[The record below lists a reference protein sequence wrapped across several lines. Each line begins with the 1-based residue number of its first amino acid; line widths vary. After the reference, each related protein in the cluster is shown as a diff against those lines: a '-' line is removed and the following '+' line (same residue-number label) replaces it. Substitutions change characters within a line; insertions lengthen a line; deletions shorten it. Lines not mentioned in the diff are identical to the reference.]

1 MAAEQRVAGGLAE
14 TTLEARLDAI
24 DQLLLGCLPRGE
36 RLAIVASLEEKL
48 RSHCVASSEQPWAV
62 GRSLAET
69 LPYPVPALAHNGG
82 TSPGLWQNVGRL
94 RLRRSRLALV
104 SGILGIVGGALLF
117 GTPLIYGAAMMFAEL
132 LDETIA
138 IISLVAYAAL
148 ILIASGG
155 AILAGVVALWRL
167 RRRKDV
173 GGKGW
178 AITGLCTG
186 PIPLGITSLIA
197 LYVGIQTIDLQ
208 AWFGSGSDNSPVAAS
223 APAEAA
229 KLPDPFPHTNDLPLE
244 PTAPVRLASDPVS
257 ASPVP
262 VELLAAPATI
272 PPAAVEHRPQAVA
285 SPEPEEPSVHSLGSK
300 GLVE

>member
-1 MAAEQRVAGGLAE
+1 MAAEQRMAGGLAE

-48 RSHCVASSEQPWAV
+48 RSHCVTPSDRPLAI
-62 GRSLAET
+62 GRPFAET
-69 LPYPVPALAHNGG
+69 LPFPIPALAHEGG
-82 TSPGLWQNVGRL
+82 TQPGLWQSAVRL

-104 SGILGIVGGALLF
+104 SGILGIAGGALLF
-117 GTPLIYGAAMMFAEL
+117 GTPLAYGAAALFAEM

-138 IISLVAYAAL
+138 IITLVAYAAL
-148 ILIASGG
+148 ILFASGG
-155 AILAGVVALWRL
+155 AILAGIVALWRL
-167 RRRKDV
+167 RRQKDV

-208 AWFGSGSDNSPVAAS
+208 AWFGSGSDNAPAS
-223 APAEAA
+223 APAAA
-229 KLPDPFPHTNDLPLE
+229 ISLPDPYPPENALPLE
-244 PTAPVRLASDPVS
+244 PTAPVRLASEP
-257 ASPVP
+257 ASMSPAP
-262 VELLAAPATI
+262 VELLAAPATM
-272 PPAAVEHRPQAVA
+272 PPAAVETRPVPVA
-285 SPEPEEPSVHSLGSK
+285 APEPEEPSVHSLESK

>member
-24 DQLLLGCLPRGE
+24 DQLLLGCLPRAE
-36 RLAIVASLEEKL
+36 RLEIVASLEGKL
-48 RSHCVASSEQPWAV
+48 RSHCLNSSEHPPTN
-62 GRSLAET
+62 GRPFAET
-69 LPYPVPALAHNGG
+69 MPFPIPALALEGG
-82 TSPGLWQNVGRL
+82 SQSGLWHSAARF
-94 RLRRSRLALV
+94 RLRRSRLALA
-104 SGILGIVGGALLF
+104 SGILGIAGGALLF
-117 GTPLIYGAAMMFAEL
+117 GTPLIYGAAMMFAEI

-208 AWFGSGSDNSPVAAS
+208 AWFGAGSDNSPVAAS
-223 APAEAA
+223 APAEIA
-229 KLPDPFPHTNDLPLE
+229 KLPDPFPPTNDLPVE

-272 PPAAVEHRPQAVA
+272 PPAAVEHRPQPVA